1 MNDVIALLR
10 RSRVQQGISQT
21 ELGEAVGLSLRQ
33 ISRWETGQKGGNLKG
48 EELLKIIAFLKVPF
62 QEILKHLDKQAARNL
77 AEEVFLSEEEEELL
91 RRLTPNQRSAVLE
104 MVRQILDEKP

>member
-10 RSRVQQGISQT
+10 QVRLQRGISQA

-48 EELLKIIAFLKVPF
+48 EELLKVIAFLGVPF
-62 QEILKHLDKQAARNL
+62 QEIIRLLDEQAAKKI
-77 AEEVFLSEEEEELL
+77 AEEALLSKEEEELL
-91 RRLTPNQRSAVLE
+91 RRLTASQRAAVLE
-104 MVRQILDEKP
+104 MVRQILDEKQ